1 MKKTV
6 WPHAIVVFCD
16 DIRQEVG
23 NKQSLMGIY
32 EQELVFSVP
41 EEGTHLPQICASVR
55 LEWPRGQALTEGGY
69 VKASLPDGQVDI
81 RLPLDGFAEFAATQ
95 PDRQKDIA
103 RLTFKLVN
111 FPCLD
116 GVSLSI
122 HMHLN
127 GKSKCLAE
135 LHMRASAHPDPLLPL
150 Q

>member
-1 MKKTV
+1 MKRIS
-6 WPHAIVVFCD
+6 WPHAIVIFCD

-41 EEGTHLPQICASVR
+41 DEGAHLTQICALVR
-55 LEWPRGQALTEGGY
+55 LEWPRGRASTEGAF
-69 VKASLPDGQVDI
+69 VKASLPDGKVDVS
-81 RLPLDGFAEFAATQ
+81 LPLAGFAEFAAAQ
-95 PDRQKDIA
+95 PDRKADIA

-116 GVSLSI
+116 GVALSV
-122 HMHLN
+122 HLHIDDRRKLL
-127 GKSKCLAE
+127 GV
-135 LHMRASAHPDPLLPL
+135 LHLRAATGQDSALTW